1 MNVGGCWRELKLSLA
16 VVKGQG
22 SRLLGRRKGK
32 IRRSGWREAA
42 GTYIQGE
49 VRRVREIN
57 SIPDKKER

>member
-1 MNVGGCWRELKLSLA
+1 MNVGGCWRELKLSTA

-32 IRRSGWREAA
+32 IRQCGWGEAA